1 MTLEILQAAP
11 RDPEMVALSRRRPPL
26 LFVHG
31 AFCGAWIWNEHF
43 LPHFADRGWE
53 AYAVSL
59 RGHGG
64 SGDRNRLDE
73 YGIGH
78 FIADVG
84 EAMARIGRPSVL
96 VGHSM
101 GGMVVQKVMDA
112 VPPGAPHP
120 AGVVLMCSLS
130 PWGLWPTSLYMGLS
144 HPDLLREIA
153 MIQIYGAGAATPEG
167 MRRAI
172 LSDDASD
179 EDARRWFDRMQPE
192 STLASAQLTWLI
204 PPPPTLLPEA
214 RPPIL
219 VMGAENDVFV
229 PPWIVEAT
237 ARYYAAD
244 ALRIFPNTAHAMM
257 LEPNWQEVAEGLED
271 WLLQFEASAPLKA
284 AA

>member
-84 EAMARIGRPSVL
+84 EAMARIG
-96 VGHSM
+96 GHR
-101 GGMVVQKVMDA
+101 
-112 VPPGAPHP
+112 
-120 AGVVLMCSLS
+120 CSS
-130 PWGLWPTSLYMGLS
+130 GTPW
-144 HPDLLREIA
+144 
-153 MIQIYGAGAATPEG
+153 AAWWC
-167 MRRAI
+167 RR
-172 LSDDASD
+172 
-179 EDARRWFDRMQPE
+179 
-192 STLASAQLTWLI
+192 
-204 PPPPTLLPEA
+204 
-214 RPPIL
+214 
-219 VMGAENDVFV
+219 
-229 PPWIVEAT
+229 
-237 ARYYAAD
+237 
-244 ALRIFPNTAHAMM
+244 
-257 LEPNWQEVAEGLED
+257 
-271 WLLQFEASAPLKA
+271 
-284 AA
+284 